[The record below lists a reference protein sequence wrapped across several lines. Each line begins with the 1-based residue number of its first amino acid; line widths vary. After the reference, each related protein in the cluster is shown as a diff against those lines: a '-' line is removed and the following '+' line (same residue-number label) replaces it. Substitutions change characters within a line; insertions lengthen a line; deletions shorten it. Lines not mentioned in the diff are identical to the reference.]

1 MKLDKKVAEAFSRI
15 MKRGMMEYGCV
26 PWSIGQF
33 EEANDSGIVGYVVW
47 KDPEARHTTESG
59 DTQQEFYINEDAEV
73 CIYNGKTFTPVVFRT
88 KNWKNFVNPEG
99 SEE

>member
-15 MKRGMMEYGCV
+15 MKRGIMQYGCV

-33 EEANDSGIVGYVVW
+33 EEPNEQGIVGYIVW
-47 KDPEARHTTESG
+47 KDPDARHTTDQG
-59 DTQQEFYINEDAEV
+59 DTQQEFYITKDAEV
-73 CIYNGKTFTPVVFRT
+73 CVYDGTIFTNVVFRT
-88 KNWKNFVNPEG
+88 KNWKNFVSPEG